1 MPRRGDDAG
10 LGKELNGDCD
20 ADACKEPKPSSKLLL
35 ARRAAGMELH
45 DTAHTPAMRTAPT
58 RRSTSSPRRQRLPGH
73 LRLLAMVFGEGGAA
87 LERSGGTAVPGT
99 PPPSPAPS
107 CSALP

>member
-10 LGKELNGDCD
+10 LGKEPNGDCD

-58 RRSTSSPRRQRLPGH
+58 RRNMSSLRPQLLRRL
-73 LRLLAMVFGEGGAA
+73 LRLLAMVFGEGSAA
-87 LERSGGTAVPGT
+87 LERSGGTAAPGT

>member
-10 LGKELNGDCD
+10 LGKEPNGDCD

-45 DTAHTPAMRTAPT
+45 DTTHTPAMRTTST
-58 RRSTSSPRRQRLPGH
+58 RRSTSSPRRQRLPRH
-73 LRLLAMVFGEGGAA
+73 LAMVFGEGGAA